1 MKKILRAIST
11 MLALGVVAI
20 SFLGCRK
27 TTGEYKE
34 VIYESEAFP
43 TGF

>member
-1 MKKILRAIST
+1 MKKILRAISIL
-11 MLALGVVAI
+11 LALGVVTI

-27 TTGEYKE
+27 TTNDEYKT
-34 VIYESEAFP
+34 IYESEAFP